1 MAIRK
6 SKINIDTEERSDFD
20 NMMNDV
26 ENEVEEQQAE
36 DGLVN
41 RVPELKQLS
50 EDIDKATSTFINAT
64 LELESAIQQYQRAE
78 VQLGGAV
85 TTIGKKV
92 DTINQHI
99 NKVLENAPNQLKV
112 SVNVNDADWQ
122 KIQELFAKERQW
134 MTSQMQI
141 HIREVNSMFADERK
155 KVRERYKE
163 YGGVFTLH
171 LYCIKHSVIPNWGI
185 SYRHSSYAL
194 ASEAFRSLQSLLTTF
209 CIHLW

>member
-6 SKINIDTEERSDFD
+6 RKKNIDTEERSDFD

-41 RVPELKQLS
+41 RVPELMQLS
-50 EDIDKATSTFINAT
+50 EDIDKATNTFINAT

-78 VQLGGAV
+78 SKLGGAV
-85 TTIGKKV
+85 TTISKKV

-99 NKVLENAPNQLKV
+99 DKVLENAPTKLKV

-134 MTSQMQI
+134 MTAQMQM

-163 YGGVFTLH
+163 YDGCYLGHYAQWFFWFFCVLGM
-171 LYCIKHSVIPNWGI
+171 VIFGLI
-185 SYRHSSYAL
+185 I
-194 ASEAFRSLQSLLTTF
+194 F
-209 CIHLW
+209 LWLDAHYHWTK

>member
-20 NMMNDV
+20 NMLNDV

-41 RVPELKQLS
+41 RIPKLKQLS
-50 EDIDKATSTFINAT
+50 EDIDKATNTFINAT

-78 VQLGGAV
+78 AKLGGAV
-85 TTIGKKV
+85 TTISKKV
-92 DTINQHI
+92 DTINLHI
-99 NKVLENAPNQLKV
+99 DKVLENAPTKLKV

-134 MTSQMQI
+134 MTAQMQT

-155 KVRERYKE
+155 KSPRA
-163 YGGVFTLH
+163 
-171 LYCIKHSVIPNWGI
+171 IQGI
-185 SYRHSSYAL
+185 
-194 ASEAFRSLQSLLTTF
+194 
-209 CIHLW
+209 

>member
-6 SKINIDTEERSDFD
+6 RKINIDTEERSDFD

-36 DGLVN
+36 DGLVS
-41 RVPELKQLS
+41 RVPELKRLS
-50 EDIDKATSTFINAT
+50 EDIDKATNTFINAT

-78 VQLGGAV
+78 VKLGGAV
-85 TTIGKKV
+85 TTISQKV

-99 NKVLENAPNQLKV
+99 DKVLENAPTKLKV
-112 SVNVNDADWQ
+112 AVNVNDADWK

-134 MTSQMQI
+134 MTAQMQMY
-141 HIREVNSMFADERK
+141 IREVNSMFADERK

-163 YGGVFTLH
+163 YDGCYLGHYVQWFFWFFFTIGIFVIGVIIFL
-171 LYCIKHSVIPNWGI
+171 II
-185 SYRHSSYAL
+185 SSYYDK
-194 ASEAFRSLQSLLTTF
+194 
-209 CIHLW
+209 

>member
-41 RVPELKQLS
+41 RVPELKQLG
-50 EDIDKATSTFINAT
+50 EDIDKATNTFINAT
-64 LELESAIQQYQRAE
+64 LELESSIQQYQRAE
-78 VQLGGAV
+78 VKLGGAV
-85 TTIGKKV
+85 TTISQKV

-99 NKVLENAPNQLKV
+99 DKVLENAPTKLKV

-134 MTSQMQI
+134 MTAQMQT
-141 HIREVNSMFADERK
+141 HIRELNSMFADERK

-163 YGGVFTLH
+163 YDGCYLGHYAQWFFWFFFT
-171 LYCIKHSVIPNWGI
+171 IGIVITFTI
-185 SYRHSSYAL
+185 I
-194 ASEAFRSLQSLLTTF
+194 FLLINSFYHWTK
-209 CIHLW
+209 

>member
-20 NMMNDV
+20 NMLNDV

-36 DGLVN
+36 DGLVS
-41 RVPELKQLS
+41 RVPKLKRLS
-50 EDIDKATSTFINAT
+50 EDIDKATNTFINAT

-85 TTIGKKV
+85 TIIGKKV

-99 NKVLENAPNQLKV
+99 DKVLENAPNQLMV

-141 HIREVNSMFADERK
+141 HILEVYSMFTNERK

-163 YGGVFTLH
+163 YDGCYLGHYAQWFFWFFFTIGIFVVAGGVGMIIAQN
-171 LYCIKHSVIPNWGI
+171 YI
-185 SYRHSSYAL
+185 
-194 ASEAFRSLQSLLTTF
+194 
-209 CIHLW
+209 

>member
-6 SKINIDTEERSDFD
+6 SKKSIDTEEISDFD

-50 EDIDKATSTFINAT
+50 EDIDKATDTFINAT

-78 VQLGGAV
+78 AKLGGAV
-85 TTIGKKV
+85 TTISKKV

-99 NKVLENAPNQLKV
+99 DKVLENAPTKLKV

-122 KIQELFAKERQW
+122 KMQQMFDEHNKQILVKMQSHLKEV
-134 MTSQMQI
+134 
-141 HIREVNSMFADERK
+141 HAMFANERR
-155 KVRERYKE
+155 KVNERYKE
-163 YGGVFTLH
+163 YDGVYLGRYAQWFFGFFFVLGFFGF
-171 LYCIKHSVIPNWGI
+171 CGIIAVVIAQHYGK
-185 SYRHSSYAL
+185 
-194 ASEAFRSLQSLLTTF
+194 
-209 CIHLW
+209 

>member
-6 SKINIDTEERSDFD
+6 SKINIDTEEISDFD

-50 EDIDKATSTFINAT
+50 KDIDKATNTFINAT

-78 VQLGGAV
+78 AKLGGAV
-85 TTIGKKV
+85 TTISKKV

-99 NKVLENAPNQLKV
+99 DKVLENAPTQLKV
-112 SVNVNDADWQ
+112 SVQVNDADWQ

-134 MTSQMQI
+134 MTAQMQT

-163 YGGVFTLH
+163 YDGCYLGYYVQWFFWFFFILGFSVF
-171 LYCIKHSVIPNWGI
+171 VGI
-185 SYRHSSYAL
+185 ISIAITRYYG
-194 ASEAFRSLQSLLTTF
+194 
-209 CIHLW
+209 

>member
-6 SKINIDTEERSDFD
+6 SKINIDTEEISDFD

-50 EDIDKATSTFINAT
+50 KDIDKATDTFINAT

-78 VQLGGAV
+78 ANLGGAV
-85 TTIGKKV
+85 TTISKKV

-99 NKVLENAPNQLKV
+99 DKVMENVPTKLKV
-112 SVNVNDADWQ
+112 SVQVNDADWQ

-134 MTSQMQI
+134 MNSEMQM

-163 YGGVFTLH
+163 YDGCYLGHYAQWFFWFFFTFGIFVVAGG
-171 LYCIKHSVIPNWGI
+171 IGMMI
-185 SYRHSSYAL
+185 A
-194 ASEAFRSLQSLLTTF
+194 QS
-209 CIHLW
+209 CGK

>member
-6 SKINIDTEERSDFD
+6 SKINIDTEERCDFD

-50 EDIDKATSTFINAT
+50 EDIDKATNTFINAT
-64 LELESAIQQYQRAE
+64 LELESAIQQYQRSE

-163 YGGVFTLH
+163 YDGCYLGYYVQWFFWFFFILGFSVF
-171 LYCIKHSVIPNWGI
+171 VGI
-185 SYRHSSYAL
+185 ISIAITRYYG
-194 ASEAFRSLQSLLTTF
+194 
-209 CIHLW
+209 

>member
-6 SKINIDTEERSDFD
+6 SKINIESEERPNFD

-36 DGLVN
+36 DGLIS

-50 EDIDKATSTFINAT
+50 DDIDKATNTFINAT

-78 VQLGGAV
+78 INLGGAV

-99 NKVLENAPNQLKV
+99 DKVLENAPTQLKV
-112 SVNVNDADWQ
+112 SVKVNDADWQ
-122 KIQELFAKERQW
+122 KIQELFTEERQW
-134 MTSQMQI
+134 MTAQMQG

-163 YGGVFTLH
+163 YDGCYLGHYAQWFFWFFFTIGIFVIAGG
-171 LYCIKHSVIPNWGI
+171 IAMMIAQI
-185 SYRHSSYAL
+185 SK
-194 ASEAFRSLQSLLTTF
+194 
-209 CIHLW
+209 

>member
-50 EDIDKATSTFINAT
+50 EDIDKATDTFINAT

-78 VQLGGAV
+78 AKLGGAV
-85 TTIGKKV
+85 TTISKKV

-99 NKVLENAPNQLKV
+99 DKVLENAPTKLKV

-134 MTSQMQI
+134 MTAQMQM
-141 HIREVNSMFADERK
+141 HIREVNSMFANERK

-163 YGGVFTLH
+163 YDGCYLGHYAQWFFWFFFT
-171 LYCIKHSVIPNWGI
+171 IGIVITFTI
-185 SYRHSSYAL
+185 I
-194 ASEAFRSLQSLLTTF
+194 FLLINSFYHWTK
-209 CIHLW
+209 

>member
-6 SKINIDTEERSDFD
+6 SKIKIESEERSDFD

-41 RVPELKQLS
+41 RFPELKQLS
-50 EDIDKATSTFINAT
+50 KDIDKATDTFINAT

-78 VQLGGAV
+78 SKLGGAV
-85 TTIGKKV
+85 TTISKKV
-92 DTINQHI
+92 EHI
-99 NKVLENAPNQLKV
+99 DKVLENAPTKLKV
-112 SVNVNDADWQ
+112 TVNVNDADWK

-134 MTSQMQI
+134 MTAQMQM

-163 YGGVFTLH
+163 YDGCYLGHYAQWFFWFFFTIGIFVVAGGVGMIIAQNYT
-171 LYCIKHSVIPNWGI
+171 
-185 SYRHSSYAL
+185 
-194 ASEAFRSLQSLLTTF
+194 
-209 CIHLW
+209 

>member
-26 ENEVEEQQAE
+26 ENEVKKQQAE
-36 DGLVN
+36 DGLVS

-50 EDIDKATSTFINAT
+50 EDIDKATNTFINAT

-78 VQLGGAV
+78 AKLGGAV
-85 TTIGKKV
+85 TTISKKV

-99 NKVLENAPNQLKV
+99 DKVLENAPTKLKV
-112 SVNVNDADWQ
+112 SVNVNDADWK

-134 MTSQMQI
+134 MTAQMQM
-141 HIREVNSMFADERK
+141 HIREVNSMFANERK

-163 YGGVFTLH
+163 YDGCYLGHYAQWFFWFFFT
-171 LYCIKHSVIPNWGI
+171 IGIVITFTI
-185 SYRHSSYAL
+185 I
-194 ASEAFRSLQSLLTTF
+194 FLLINSF
-209 CIHLW
+209 YH

>member
-26 ENEVEEQQAE
+26 ENEVEEQLAE
-36 DGLVN
+36 DELVN

-50 EDIDKATSTFINAT
+50 KDIDKATDTFINAT

-78 VQLGGAV
+78 AKLGGAV
-85 TTIGKKV
+85 TTISKKV

-99 NKVLENAPNQLKV
+99 DKVLENAPTQLKV
-112 SVNVNDADWQ
+112 SVQVNDADWQ

-134 MTSQMQI
+134 MTAQMQT

-163 YGGVFTLH
+163 YDGCYLGHYAQWFFWFFFVLGFFLF
-171 LYCIKHSVIPNWGI
+171 
-185 SYRHSSYAL
+185 SSIIVMIVGK
-194 ASEAFRSLQSLLTTF
+194 SLN
-209 CIHLW
+209 